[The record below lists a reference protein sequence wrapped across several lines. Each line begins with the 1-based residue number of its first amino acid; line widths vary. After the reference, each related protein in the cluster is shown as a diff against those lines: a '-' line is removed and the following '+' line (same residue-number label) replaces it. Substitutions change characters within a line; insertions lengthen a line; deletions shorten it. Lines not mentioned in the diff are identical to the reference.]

1 MEGQGCKL
9 GGKLLGH
16 RQSPLEDVQ
25 LHLHRRRMVKVKMEY
40 CVGGYI
46 LEGRI
51 GSG

>member
-25 LHLHRRRMVKVKMEY
+25 LHLHRRMVKVKMEY

-51 GSG
+51 GSE

>member
-25 LHLHRRRMVKVKMEY
+25 LHLHRRMVKVKMEN
-40 CVGGYI
+40 CVGARWI
-46 LEGRI
+46 HT
-51 GSG
+51 